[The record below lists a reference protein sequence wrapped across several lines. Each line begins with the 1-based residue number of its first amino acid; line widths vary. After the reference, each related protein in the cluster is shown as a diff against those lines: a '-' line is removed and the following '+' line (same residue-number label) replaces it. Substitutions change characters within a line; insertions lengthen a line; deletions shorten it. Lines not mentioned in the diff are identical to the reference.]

1 MPQAIPASKR
11 TANIISS
18 AGRGYR
24 DTSSG
29 TRYLGR
35 GVEADVHLPT
45 ATVREAE
52 RSRAHAIRDGQEGG
66 HELGEF
72 QLQRRHRARDAVYD
86 RSGVSWQF
94 ERAGRTSCS
103 ARDSLMR
110 SSSSSAC

>member
-72 QLQRRHRARDAVYD
+72 QLQRRHRFPLVALK
-86 RSGVSWQF
+86 
-94 ERAGRTSCS
+94 E
-103 ARDSLMR
+103 SLRKILTTTMWVTMV
-110 SSSSSAC
+110 